1 MLILRSTFW
10 RKKLD
15 QTNLEM
21 VKPKYRYMYSVTD
34 YVDLEKSSM
43 SQKFRRL
50 LTIALLSSVVDN
62 AHAFH
67 LCNPSSTP
75 VIDSGCM

>member
-1 MLILRSTFW
+1 M
-10 RKKLD
+10 D

-21 VKPKYRYMYSVTD
+21 VKPNYRYMYSVTD

-50 LTIALLSSVVDN
+50 LTIALLRPGVQV
-62 AHAFH
+62 A
-67 LCNPSSTP
+67 
-75 VIDSGCM
+75 

>member
-1 MLILRSTFW
+1 MLILSSTFW

-15 QTNLEM
+15 QTNLAM
-21 VKPKYRYMYSVTD
+21 VKPKYRYTYSVTD

-50 LTIALLSSVVDN
+50 FTIALLRPGVQV
-62 AHAFH
+62 A
-67 LCNPSSTP
+67 
-75 VIDSGCM
+75 

>member
-1 MLILRSTFW
+1 MLILSSTFW

-21 VKPKYRYMYSVTD
+21 VKPKYRYTYSVTD

-43 SQKFRRL
+43 SQKIRRL
-50 LTIALLSSVVDN
+50 LTIALLRPGVQV
-62 AHAFH
+62 A
-67 LCNPSSTP
+67 
-75 VIDSGCM
+75 

>member
-1 MLILRSTFW
+1 MLILSSTFW

-21 VKPKYRYMYSVTD
+21 VKPKYRYMYSATD

-43 SQKFRRL
+43 SQKIRRL
-50 LTIALLSSVVDN
+50 LTIALLRPGVQV
-62 AHAFH
+62 A
-67 LCNPSSTP
+67 
-75 VIDSGCM
+75 

>member
-1 MLILRSTFW
+1 MLILSSTFW

-21 VKPKYRYMYSVTD
+21 VQPKYRYMYSVTD

-43 SQKFRRL
+43 SQKIRRL
-50 LTIALLSSVVDN
+50 LTIALLRPGVQV
-62 AHAFH
+62 A
-67 LCNPSSTP
+67 
-75 VIDSGCM
+75 

>member
-1 MLILRSTFW
+1 MSLKLLLFSHIHVDFKIDILE
-10 RKKLD
+10 KKLD

-21 VKPKYRYMYSVTD
+21 VKPNYRYMYSVTD

-50 LTIALLSSVVDN
+50 LTIALLRPGVQV
-62 AHAFH
+62 A
-67 LCNPSSTP
+67 
-75 VIDSGCM
+75 

>member
-1 MLILRSTFW
+1 MLILSSTFW

-21 VKPKYRYMYSVTD
+21 VKPKYRYMYMYSVTD

-50 LTIALLSSVVDN
+50 FTIALLRPGVQV
-62 AHAFH
+62 A
-67 LCNPSSTP
+67 
-75 VIDSGCM
+75 

>member
-1 MLILRSTFW
+1 MSLKLLLFSHIHVDFKFDILE
-10 RKKLD
+10 KKMD

-21 VKPKYRYMYSVTD
+21 VKPKYRYTYSVTD

-50 LTIALLSSVVDN
+50 FTIALLRPGVQV
-62 AHAFH
+62 A
-67 LCNPSSTP
+67 
-75 VIDSGCM
+75 

>member
-1 MLILRSTFW
+1 MLILSSTFW

-34 YVDLEKSSM
+34 CVDLEKSSM

-50 LTIALLSSVVDN
+50 LTIALLRPGVQV
-62 AHAFH
+62 A
-67 LCNPSSTP
+67 
-75 VIDSGCM
+75 

>member
-1 MLILRSTFW
+1 MLILSSTFW

-15 QTNLEM
+15 QTNLAM
-21 VKPKYRYMYSVTD
+21 VKPKYRYTYSVTD

-50 LTIALLSSVVDN
+50 LTIALLRPGVQV
-62 AHAFH
+62 A
-67 LCNPSSTP
+67 
-75 VIDSGCM
+75 

>member
-1 MLILRSTFW
+1 MLILSSTFW

-21 VKPKYRYMYSVTD
+21 VKPKYRYMYSVAD

-50 LTIALLSSVVDN
+50 LTIALLRPGVQV
-62 AHAFH
+62 A
-67 LCNPSSTP
+67 
-75 VIDSGCM
+75 

>member
-1 MLILRSTFW
+1 MLILSSTFW

-15 QTNLEM
+15 QTNHEM

-43 SQKFRRL
+43 SQKIRRL
-50 LTIALLSSVVDN
+50 LTIALLRPGVQV
-62 AHAFH
+62 A
-67 LCNPSSTP
+67 
-75 VIDSGCM
+75 

>member
-1 MLILRSTFW
+1 MSLKLLLFSHIHVDFKFDILE
-10 RKKLD
+10 KKLD

-21 VKPKYRYMYSVTD
+21 VKPKYRYTYSVTD

-50 LTIALLSSVVDN
+50 FTIALLRPGVQV
-62 AHAFH
+62 A
-67 LCNPSSTP
+67 
-75 VIDSGCM
+75 

>member
-1 MLILRSTFW
+1 MSLKLLLFSHIHVDF
-10 RKKLD
+10 KFDILD

-34 YVDLEKSSM
+34 CVDLEKSSM

-50 LTIALLSSVVDN
+50 LTI
-62 AHAFH
+62 
-67 LCNPSSTP
+67 PY
-75 VIDSGCM
+75 

>member
-1 MLILRSTFW
+1 MLILRSTFR

-50 LTIALLSSVVDN
+50 FTIALLRPGVQV
-62 AHAFH
+62 A
-67 LCNPSSTP
+67 
-75 VIDSGCM
+75 

>member
-1 MLILRSTFW
+1 MSLKLLLFSHIHVDFKFDILE
-10 RKKLD
+10 KKLD

-43 SQKFRRL
+43 SHKFRRL
-50 LTIALLSSVVDN
+50 LTIALLRPGVQV
-62 AHAFH
+62 A
-67 LCNPSSTP
+67 
-75 VIDSGCM
+75 